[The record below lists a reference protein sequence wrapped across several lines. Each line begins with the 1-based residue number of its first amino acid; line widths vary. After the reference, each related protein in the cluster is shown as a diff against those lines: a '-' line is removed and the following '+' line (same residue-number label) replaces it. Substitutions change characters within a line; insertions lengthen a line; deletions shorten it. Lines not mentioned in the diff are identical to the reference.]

1 MYLVGLVC
9 IINIHTLMIQT
20 KLRCGGVVNNLIS
33 NALLLHVS
41 LPLKK
46 ITQMII
52 WQSYKQQVS
61 CLLHSVVARC
71 TQSAQDN
78 HLLAY
83 TYIRDF

>member
-33 NALLLHVS
+33 NGLLLHVS

-46 ITQMII
+46 NYTDDYLAKLQAISQLSAALCGGEVHTKCTRQPP
-52 WQSYKQQVS
+52 S
-61 CLLHSVVARC
+61 CL
-71 TQSAQDN
+71 
-78 HLLAY
+78 
-83 TYIRDF
+83 